1 MYMTKTWGFG
11 VPCGPLQFSLGGF
24 RDRARGLLRPG
35 DLVVIVGTFGENTPE
50 DERGKILGL
59 MEPSTVVVSSL
70 DYFDLSAVRA
80 VDLDEHGNYRWPFGL
95 EPVAAW
101 RFAEPRTALAD
112 VSSRQFHIDL
122 AQGIV
127 PLLPQ
132 EEEAIL
138 HLPRDRVPLLSPF
151 RAKSESKVPMWSG
164 EGPRRRPQPR
174 ALASCICGVR
184 RPLPTP

>member
-1 MYMTKTWGFG
+1 MIGHAA
-11 VPCGPLQFSLGGF
+11 CS
-24 RDRARGLLRPG
+24 DRG

-80 VDLDEHGNYRWPFGL
+80 SISTNTEITVGRLALSRSPRGVLPSR
-95 EPVAAW
+95 EPLWVTS
-101 RFAEPRTALAD
+101 P
-112 VSSRQFHIDL
+112 SRQFQYL
-122 AQGIV
+122 FAQGIV

-138 HLPRDRVPLLSPF
+138 HLPRHRVPLLSPF
-151 RAKSESKVPMWSG
+151 RA
-164 EGPRRRPQPR
+164 R
-174 ALASCICGVR
+174 
-184 RPLPTP
+184 